1 MDTEFRD
8 QFTQGA
14 IARREIDELEELG
27 TPTRIIISEERERTQ
42 MLACGT
48 NCQCTDSEGCIIEKA
63 WPSVRSC

>member
-1 MDTEFRD
+1 MNTEFRD
-8 QFTQGA
+8 QLTQGA

-48 NCQCTDSEGCIIEKA
+48 NCTDTEECIIEKA